1 MAEGKEK
8 EGEKVRRKL
17 EVEVELEAMRKES
30 LNIAEWNYRLKG
42 EATAFIRA
50 LEWVLEPPI
59 TGESDVE
66 AEREA
71 ILKIAKDEKGEA
83 PVPHG
88 DFNSGYLSALEF
100 MVRQIRARGAEK
112 GEGEK

>member
-1 MAEGKEK
+1 
-8 EGEKVRRKL
+8 
-17 EVEVELEAMRKES
+17 MRKES
-30 LNIAEWNYRLKG
+30 LNIAKWDDRLKG

-71 ILKIAKDEKGEA
+71 CAQIADEELKARRECLNAADKR
-83 PVPHG
+83 G
-88 DFNSGYLSALEF
+88 DQHSYSGHWFAITAAETIGKE
-100 MVRQIRARGAEK
+100 IRARSAEK